1 MQGNEGL
8 NYRDDKGN
16 GKERPEATADTRGC
30 GIQLDRMRQLIES
43 GKWMDDSKTSAG
55 KCLTIFRKKS
65 ISFISHH
72 TPKQRQTDYRAGEII
87 KELDVNCFQGGII

>member
-1 MQGNEGL
+1 
-8 NYRDDKGN
+8 
-16 GKERPEATADTRGC
+16 
-30 GIQLDRMRQLIES
+30 
-43 GKWMDDSKTSAG
+43 MDDSKTSAG

-72 TPKQRQTDYRAGEII
+72 TPKQQQTDYGAGEII